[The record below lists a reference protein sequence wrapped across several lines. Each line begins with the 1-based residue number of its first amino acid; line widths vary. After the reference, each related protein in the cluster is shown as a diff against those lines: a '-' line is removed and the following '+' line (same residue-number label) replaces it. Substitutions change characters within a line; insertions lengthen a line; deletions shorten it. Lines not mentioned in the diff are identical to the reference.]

1 MKQHTLSRATK
12 ASTNK
17 RLSFAPINRGQW
29 GRDASLPE
37 GFPVTVQIS
46 GNETRLH
53 AWVDAPLEEPADYF
67 YVAQP
72 GDFTPAS
79 ASASTWDSLEAMEL
93 HVINEISAAGA
104 TPRRFDIGFIIDA
117 AFTWD
122 SKVNAFVQKPGKS
135 IAWASHWARLY

>member
-1 MKQHTLSRATK
+1 MKQHTLSRATN
-12 ASTNK
+12 ASINK

-46 GNETRLH
+46 GDETHLH
-53 AWVDAPLEEPADYF
+53 AWVDALTEEPADYF

-79 ASASTWDSLEAMEL
+79 ASLSSWHSLEAMEL

-104 TPRRFDIGFIIDA
+104 TPRRFDIGFIIDVV
-117 AFTWD
+117 FTWD
-122 SKVNAFVQKPGKS
+122 DNTAAFIQKPGKT
-135 IAWASHWARLY
+135 IACASHWARLY